1 MNRFRPET
9 EPRKASAGLSEGIA
23 QMRSLLSATGC
34 KFCMNVFFNTKYRL
48 GSNNR
53 KVYIENISNV
63 GTKWGISSIGRV
75 RALQA

>member
-34 KFCMNVFFNTKYRL
+34 KFCLNVFNTKYRL
-48 GSNNR
+48 ESNNR
-53 KVYIENISNV
+53 KVYIESISNV